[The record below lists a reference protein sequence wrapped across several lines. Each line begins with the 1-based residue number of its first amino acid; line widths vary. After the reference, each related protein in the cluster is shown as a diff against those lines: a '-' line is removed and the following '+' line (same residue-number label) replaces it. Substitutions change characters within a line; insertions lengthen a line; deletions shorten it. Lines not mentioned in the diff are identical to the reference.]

1 MRLLLIIIIT
11 LYTLPAIAQEVT
23 VGKALMRTIMDKKDS
38 SALNIIES
46 WRQYIDRHSEAK
58 ESTAGF
64 WINRDTTK
72 FLASYN
78 GKAEKNYDH
87 EIFRIDSYGNREY
100 GFTVKATYRGTVS
113 RKTYGLRSINYYMYA
128 FETEEGI
135 RFMTPLDYGVY
146 KNEII
151 KKTSALVDFYYPRD
165 LKVTDNEIQECTYF
179 IDMLVSTFKL
189 KNLNKINYIV
199 SENHAYSCLLAGI
212 MMQDDKRTSGINA
225 EFVYPN
231 TILAG
236 RVCHRHELAHAV
248 FYQHYPDAHRL
259 IHEGLATY
267 LDTDAAGKYN
277 LEGQMD
283 KVQKIK
289 DARDLSALLQT
300 DTKLYYS
307 IAKHIIKTTFE
318 KEGYNAILNLLK
330 LKTDNEVY
338 ELFVKFFNL

>member
-1 MRLLLIIIIT
+1 
-11 LYTLPAIAQEVT
+11 
-23 VGKALMRTIMDKKDS
+23 
-38 SALNIIES
+38 
-46 WRQYIDRHSEAK
+46 
-58 ESTAGF
+58 
-64 WINRDTTK
+64 
-72 FLASYN
+72 
-78 GKAEKNYDH
+78 
-87 EIFRIDSYGNREY
+87 
-100 GFTVKATYRGTVS
+100 
-113 RKTYGLRSINYYMYA
+113 
-128 FETEEGI
+128 
-135 RFMTPLDYGVY
+135 
-146 KNEII
+146 
-151 KKTSALVDFYYPRD
+151 
-165 LKVTDNEIQECTYF
+165 
-179 IDMLVSTFKL
+179 MLVSTFEL

-199 SENHAYSCLLAGI
+199 SENHAYSCLIAGI

-307 IAKHIIKTTFE
+307 IARHIIKTTFE

-338 ELFVKFFNL
+338 ELFIKFFNL